1 MHHRVSQAE
10 YELLAP
16 HGLAH
21 ENPHGVDHLNSH
33 GFSHDTV
40 VPIAGYWEL
49 LDEMDLNPEFPFE
62 MYIPLYYD
70 SFKDTHG
77 WSYADLLEQ
86 TIYEGHTHDRS
97 VEVYWPMHMN
107 AMDENF
113 SFSSLGSMFKGAGQA
128 ASKFGKQAASAAG
141 KYGS

>member
-1 MHHRVSQAE
+1 MNPKLFVAIQAAFCFNEAVAQASSGEMMHHRVSQAE

-70 SFKDTHG
+70 SF
-77 WSYADLLEQ
+77 
-86 TIYEGHTHDRS
+86 
-97 VEVYWPMHMN
+97 
-107 AMDENF
+107 
-113 SFSSLGSMFKGAGQA
+113 
-128 ASKFGKQAASAAG
+128 
-141 KYGS
+141 